1 MRCATRPIA
10 AASASNVENTMADE
24 QPKAKSE
31 VQGEGDYKAARRY
44 NEATREFVQEKDV
57 AEAARDAE
65 PQSAS
70 EEQQLERAEHA
81 GRERAKDEDPL
92 LDRPE
97 EIETNKGRRK

>member
-1 MRCATRPIA
+1 MKTGAGMA
-10 AASASNVENTMADE
+10 NENVKDSS
-24 QPKAKSE
+24 KGE

-44 NEATREFVQEKDV
+44 NDATREFVKEEDV

-70 EEQQLERAEHA
+70 EEQQLERAEQA
-81 GRERAKDEDPL
+81 GRQRAKDEDPL

-97 EIETNKGRRK
+97 DIETNKGSRK